1 MSLWWDRILLPVAS
15 AGNNISQRYRIIM
28 FLLSEMIIAPYWW
41 QTAAARLIA
50 WQQWAS
56 WEEAGFLGIFKEG

>member
-1 MSLWWDRILLPVAS
+1 
-15 AGNNISQRYRIIM
+15 M

-56 WEEAGFLGIFKEG
+56 WEEAGVLGIFKEGCDWVKNYSEISAQ